1 MTLTDAS
8 SWYELLFAQSAM
20 GLTLVDGR
28 RRVIDCNDAF
38 CRILGHRREEL
49 LGRGVLEFSVPGDED
64 QGAAAMA
71 ALFSGASSFSWEKR
85 YLRADGTTTW
95 VRINLSLLSHSEKV
109 FAATV
114 EDINERRRTE
124 AQLRDKMRLI
134 ARAHELAKIGPFVV
148 DARARTIAV
157 SGELARLLAAG

>member
-1 MTLTDAS
+1 MPSTGSWDIVARSCWVAECWS
-8 SWYELLFAQSAM
+8 SAFPVTKTKA
-20 GLTLVDGR
+20 R
-28 RRVIDCNDAF
+28 RRW
-38 CRILGHRREEL
+38 RRSS
-49 LGRGVLEFSVPGDED
+49 R
-64 QGAAAMA
+64 
-71 ALFSGASSFSWEKR
+71 GASSFSWEKR

-134 ARAHELAKIGPFVV
+134 ARAHELAKIGPF
-148 DARARTIAV
+148 
-157 SGELARLLAAG
+157 